1 MTFFSIGIQMKY
13 NEGSVNR
20 LAKVT
25 RILNEAEGPKGP
37 HGWTKELSQLWIEK
51 KNLTIDVGRM
61 TKGTK

>member
-1 MTFFSIGIQMKY
+1 MKY